1 MATATLVMQVI
12 ILIGILVLGYVEKGY
27 QREAEK
33 SFDSLYKFTRLLN
46 EDVIDLQSK
55 LIDTKKSEIEN
66 AKAVKATQARI
77 RAVQDIEAD
86 DVKRLTDDIAVIA
99 DMMAQ
104 MKFTSYRPNDR
115 FQDDMDRI
123 LELAKQGG
131 VKDDLPEKTSQTQ
144 E

>member
-12 ILIGILVLGYVEKGY
+12 ILIGILVLGHVQKSY

-46 EDVIDLQSK
+46 EDVINLQSK

-66 AKAVKATQARI
+66 AKAVKATQAKI
-77 RAVQDIEAD
+77 GALQNIEAD
-86 DVKRLTDDIAVIA
+86 DVKRLTDDITVIA

-123 LELAKQGG
+123 LELAKRGG